1 MLNRKAWSN
10 YTHSGEAAQA
20 RDVINALECLILPPH
35 VLRDQD
41 VPSKPIYIRK
51 VFAPGVPGLLPH
63 PSPGFPQWALPELAV
78 NGFRFS
84 QLTPPNTSLLQYLVT
99 MRSVMSEFDVKP
111 SCVPPNVPSELDF
124 TTSAAT
130 RCVRAH
136 NEVVLFACAFIYDVA
151 TLGTQAASRRGT
163 SSRSTTIHAYPLTKR
178 LSRWL
183 MRLRCGCKRR

>member
-1 MLNRKAWSN
+1 MSLTSTSTPLSLADSPSSGLGDRLSAWLNLFVVARLNQRQAVLNRKAWSN
-10 YTHSGEAAQA
+10 HTHSGEAAQA

-99 MRSVMSEFDVKP
+99 MRSVMSELDVKP

-130 RCVRAH
+130 RRVRIPSDTGH
-136 NEVVLFACAFIYDVA
+136 
-151 TLGTQAASRRGT
+151 S
-163 SSRSTTIHAYPLTKR
+163 
-178 LSRWL
+178 
-183 MRLRCGCKRR
+183 